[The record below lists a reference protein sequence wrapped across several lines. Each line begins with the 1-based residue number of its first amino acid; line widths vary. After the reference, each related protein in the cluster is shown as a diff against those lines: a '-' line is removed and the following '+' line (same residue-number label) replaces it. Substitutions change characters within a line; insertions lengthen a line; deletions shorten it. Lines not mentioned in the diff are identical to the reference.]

1 LPELLRE
8 SPGDWLIVMTYDPP
22 QRRSDARGGIVS
34 ITSHRSAERDT
45 GAKAQIPMLVP
56 PLAAILYPFVLKGF
70 HASVARI
77 AEGAA
82 SSFDLSWL
90 SAAVWLGLAFAMPLI
105 AMLAAMSLS
114 EISRPTAA
122 QLRAKR
128 VALLAVAAPTLFTF
142 IGVVLYMLHDPVP
155 DTWLWVAGWAIV
167 LALMLRSDND
177 TPVKV
182 AVCVVPTPLRVA
194 HGVAALALVVIF
206 LALHI
211 ANHLMFPAGA
221 ETYDAVMKIFRHV
234 YRTEILQPLVV
245 ALFLFQMATGLFF
258 VWRRTAAPSDR
269 FRTFQIASG
278 LYLAF
283 YVLGHMDSVFIFART
298 YLGID
303 TGWGFAT
310 GAPTGLIKDPWN
322 IRLVPHYW
330 LGVFFVLAHL
340 AAGARAVIMAHG
352 VSKTFADRSMVSGAV
367 VAGIVATVI
376 MLGMCG
382 MRVRFI

>member
-1 LPELLRE
+1 LRGD
-8 SPGDWLIVMTYDPP
+8 PRDWLIGMIYDPP
-22 QRRSDARGGIVS
+22 QRWNYARVGIVS
-34 ITSHRSAERDT
+34 ITSHRSAERET

-56 PLAAILYPFVLKGF
+56 PLAAMLYPFVLKGF
-70 HASVARI
+70 HASVTRI
-77 AEGAA
+77 AQDAA
-82 SSFDLSWL
+82 SSFDLSCL
-90 SAAVWLGLAFAMPLI
+90 SAPVWLALAFAMPLI
-105 AMLAAMSLS
+105 ATLAAMSLS
-114 EISRPTAA
+114 EISQPTAA

-155 DTWLWVAGWAIV
+155 DSWLWVAGWAIV
-167 LALMLRSDND
+167 LALMLRPDNGA
-177 TPVKV
+177 PAKV
-182 AVCVVPTPLRVA
+182 AVCLVPTPLRVA
-194 HGVAALALVVIF
+194 HGVAALALVVVF

-211 ANHLMFPAGA
+211 ANHLVFPAGA

-245 ALFLFQMATGLFF
+245 ALFLFQIGTGLFF

-278 LYLAF
+278 VYLAF

-310 GAPTGLIKDPWN
+310 GAPAGLIKDPWN

-352 VSKTFADRSMVSGAV
+352 ISKTFADRFMVSAAV
-367 VAGIVATVI
+367 AAGIVATVI
-376 MLGMCG
+376 VLGMCG

>member
-1 LPELLRE
+1 LRGN
-8 SPGDWLIVMTYDPP
+8 PRDWLIGMIYDPP
-22 QRRSDARGGIVS
+22 QRWNYARVGIVS
-34 ITSHRSAERDT
+34 ITSHRSAERET

-56 PLAAILYPFVLKGF
+56 PLAAMLYPFVLKGF
-70 HASVARI
+70 HASVTRI
-77 AEGAA
+77 AQDAA
-82 SSFDLSWL
+82 SSFDLSCL
-90 SAAVWLGLAFAMPLI
+90 SAPVWLALAFAMPLI
-105 AMLAAMSLS
+105 ATLAAMSLS
-114 EISRPTAA
+114 EISQPTAA

-167 LALMLRSDND
+167 LALMLRPDNGA
-177 TPVKV
+177 PGKV
-182 AVCVVPTPLRVA
+182 AVCLVPTPLRVA
-194 HGVAALALVVIF
+194 HGVAALALVVVF

-211 ANHLMFPAGA
+211 ANHLVFPAGA

-245 ALFLFQMATGLFF
+245 ALFLFQIGTGLFF

-278 LYLAF
+278 VYLAF

-352 VSKTFADRSMVSGAV
+352 ISKTFADRFMVSAAV
-367 VAGIVATVI
+367 AAGIVATVI
-376 MLGMCG
+376 VLGMCG